1 MKRVLQIMGGLNRGG
16 LETFI
21 MNIYRELDRNDIQ
34 FDFLV
39 NSSGGDYQEEIERM
53 GGRVY
58 VLPPRNK
65 GILNYKK
72 ALDNFFKQ
80 YANTYIACHAHI
92 SSLSS
97 VSALEY
103 ACKYGIP
110 VRVMHSHSS
119 SISKSVRFN
128 LLHKLLH
135 YLNKRKVKRIA
146 NVYLGCS
153 DKALDWLYNYTG
165 VRSDASIINN
175 GINVSKYVF
184 SPIKR
189 EKIRK
194 EFAIP
199 LTNIVIGHVGRFI
212 PLKNQKYLID
222 VLKEMISLGVN
233 STLMLVG
240 DGDMRLEIEKYAKE
254 QKLFDKVIFTGV
266 RSDVADLMQAMDIFA
281 MPSWF
286 EGLPVSLVEAQA
298 SGLYVVASDTIS
310 RDSKLCDDFVFL
322 SIQEPAKVWANTIIN
337 AVEDRKRPNNEQLII
352 SKRFDSH
359 RIAIDL
365 VTKYKGLTNER

>member
-16 LETFI
+16 LETFV
-21 MNIYRELDRNDIQ
+21 MNVYRELDRDDIQ

-39 NSSGGDYQEEIERM
+39 NTSGGDYHDEIERM
-53 GGRVY
+53 GGRVF
-58 VLPPRNK
+58 VLPPRNM
-65 GILNYKK
+65 GFINHKK

-80 YANTYIACHAHI
+80 HANTYIACHAHI

-97 VSALEY
+97 LSALEY
-103 ACKYGIP
+103 AYKYGIP

-119 SISKSVRFN
+119 SISKSVKFN

-153 DKALDWLYNYTG
+153 DKALDWLYNYSG
-165 VRSDASIINN
+165 VRSNASIINN

-184 SPIKR
+184 SQMIR

-194 EFAIP
+194 EFSIP
-199 LTNIVIGHVGRFI
+199 LTNIVLGHVGRFI

-222 VLKEMISLGVN
+222 VLKEMISLGVDT
-233 STLMLVG
+233 TLMLVG
-240 DGDMRLEIEKYAKE
+240 DGDVRLEVEKYAKE

-266 RSDVADLMQAMDIFA
+266 RSDVNDLMQAMDIFA

-322 SIQEPAKVWANTIIN
+322 SIQDSAKVWANTIIN
-337 AVEDRKRPNNEQLII
+337 AVVDRKRPNNQQLII
-352 SKRFDSH
+352 SKGFDS
-359 RIAIDL
+359 RSIANDL
-365 VTKYKGLTNER
+365 MTKYNGIINER